1 MPSSPPSCSEA
12 LPKNS
17 AELFDDTDIETL
29 NREQGLDIDAGTYIS
44 PGNGARMDYAMAVEE
59 LLHRDGAL
67 QLGSATGHYPAHF
80 PGV

>member
-29 NREQGLDIDAGTYIS
+29 NREQGLDIDAGTCIS
-44 PGNGARMDYAMAVEE
+44 PGNGARMDYAMTVEA

-67 QLGSATGHYPAHF
+67 QLVPATGHYPAHF
-80 PGV
+80 PRV